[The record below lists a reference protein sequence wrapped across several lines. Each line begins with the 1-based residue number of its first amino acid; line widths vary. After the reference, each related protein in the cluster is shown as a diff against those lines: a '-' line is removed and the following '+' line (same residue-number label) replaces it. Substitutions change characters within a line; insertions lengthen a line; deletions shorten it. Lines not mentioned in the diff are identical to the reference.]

1 MTAPLLSVRN
11 LRVRFDGDRGVVE
24 AVAGVSFDVERG
36 ETVCVV
42 GESGAGK
49 TVTAESITRL
59 LPEPPARLDGEV
71 LIDGA
76 DALSMSDR
84 ELRRVRGGTVA
95 HVFQD
100 PGAAL
105 NPVYSVG
112 WQIRE
117 AIDLH
122 CDPGVAARD
131 RAIELLDRVGVPNAP
146 ARVDDY
152 PHEFS
157 GGQQGRIALAMAL
170 SGEPDLLVADEPT
183 AALDAPTRLS
193 ILRLLSTLQTE
204 FGLGILLVTHD
215 LGVVAEVA
223 DRVVVLHDGEIAEMG
238 DVYEVFESPAH
249 PYTRSLLDS
258 HPGRD
263 RRWTGDGDTASDE
276 GRGPGGSTASDEER
290 GPGDGAGDR

>member
-1 MTAPLLSVRN
+1 MTAPLLSVRD
-11 LRVRFDGDRGVVE
+11 LRVRFDVDGGVVE
-24 AVAGVSFDVERG
+24 AVDGVSFDVERG
-36 ETVCVV
+36 ATVCVV

-49 TVTAESITRL
+49 TATAESITRL

-71 LIDGA
+71 LVDGE
-76 DALSMSDR
+76 DTLSMAER

-100 PGAAL
+100 PGASL

-112 WQIRE
+112 WQLRE

-146 ARVDDY
+146 VRIDDY

-170 SGEPDLLVADEPT
+170 AGEPDLLVADEPT
-183 AALDAPTRLS
+183 GALDAPTRLS
-193 ILRLLSTLQTE
+193 ILRLLSNLQAE
-204 FGLGILLVTHD
+204 FGLGILFVTHD
-215 LGVVAEVA
+215 LGVVAEIG
-223 DRVVVLHDGEIAEMG
+223 DRVVVLHEGEVVERG
-238 DVYEVFESPAH
+238 TVHEVFESPTH

-258 HPGRD
+258 HPGRE
-263 RRWTGDGDTASDE
+263 RRWTDEDGTPSDGEERSGDSGSD
-276 GRGPGGSTASDEER
+276 DEE
-290 GPGDGAGDR
+290 GDR